1 LVEFFI
7 AIIILLIAARI
18 LGEIFQ
24 RLKQPALVGELLSG
38 IIIGPSLLGLVETSE
53 PLQVVTQLGIF
64 FLMFLAG
71 FELHPQEI
79 KKAGRAAAI
88 ISFVAFVVPFS
99 GGAVVSNM
107 LGVPIIPSLF
117 IGLTLAITAVPVNA
131 IVLME
136 FGMLKS
142 KIGTTVLTAGVIN
155 DILSLI
161 VLGIIIQ
168 MAESGTETFDFSQLG
183 TSVFTIMIFLSLVV
197 LLGYIFGQTSER
209 LRQKFSAHM
218 QKLRGRESSFA
229 IMIIAAIGMSL
240 AAEYVGLH
248 FVIGAFFAG
257 LLIYR
262 EIIGHENY
270 ERTSNVLSV
279 ITFGFFAPLFF
290 AFIGLEV
297 NATSISGQTIPF
309 FVILL
314 GVAIGGKIAGSIIGA
329 KIAKFSGPEGR
340 TISYLMNSRG
350 MVELVIAMVGLELG
364 ILDLTLFSVVVLI
377 GFATTI
383 MSPIMARRS
392 LAHIKVSQNEN

>member
-1 LVEFFI
+1 
-7 AIIILLIAARI
+7 
-18 LGEIFQ
+18 
-24 RLKQPALVGELLSG
+24 LVGELLAG
-38 IIIGPSLLGLVETSE
+38 IIIGPSLFGLVQTSE
-53 PLQVVTQLGIF
+53 PLKVLTQLAVF

-71 FELHPQEI
+71 LELHPQEI
-79 KKAGRAAAI
+79 RKAGKGAAAVSI
-88 ISFVAFVVPFS
+88 AAFVVPFTA
-99 GGAVVSNM
+99 GAGVANM
-107 LGVPIIPSLF
+107 LGVSTIPSLF

-168 MAESGTETFDFSQLG
+168 MAESGEQALDFNQLG
-183 TSVFTIMIFLSLVV
+183 TSTFTITVFLSLVV

-209 LRQKFSAHM
+209 LRQRFTPHVK
-218 QKLRGRESSFA
+218 KLRGRESSFA

-248 FVIGAFFAG
+248 FIIGTFFAG

-270 ERTSNVLSV
+270 ERISNVLSA

-297 NATSISGQTIPF
+297 NAQTISAQTIPL

-314 GVAIGGKIAGSIIGA
+314 GVAIGGKIAGSLIGA
-329 KIAKFSGPEGR
+329 KIAKFSGPEAK

-350 MVELVIAMVGLELG
+350 MVELVIATVGLELG

-383 MSPIMARRS
+383 MSPVMARRS
-392 LAHIKVSQNEN
+392 LARLNVSSK